1 MPTLVKQLPV
11 NPYVTGGAVGNSP
24 AFVGRDDVLGEVLHM
39 LPHDKNNAIV
49 LYGQRRIGKTSVLR
63 ELEARLPN
71 QGDYIPIYFNLE
83 NKGQQSLGQLLQE
96 LARTIRDIL
105 QKNGLHNDQAGL
117 ETSPENTFHQSWLP
131 QVLDQ
136 LPQNKSLVLLFD
148 EFDVLDAPDAKQAG
162 GAFFPYLRD
171 HLLPLN
177 PKRLNFVFVIGRKM
191 DDMTQIALSV
201 LRVTNAKRVSLLKR
215 EDTVKL
221 IRLSEAN
228 KTLEWTAEAIDKVW
242 QLTSGH
248 PYLTQVLCSQLWHKL
263 WDDMPAS
270 VPKVTGK
277 DIQGNIIDETIDASE
292 SALVWL
298 WDGLPPAERVVAS
311 ALAEAG
317 NRVIPEKQL
326 EDLLTQSGV
335 KLVIRELQTA
345 PGLLQDWDLIEGT
358 AKEGYR
364 FRVELLRR
372 WIAKYKRLSEVRKEL
387 DRLEP
392 VADGLYQAGL
402 GSYRAGNLEDAL
414 TYLRQADRLNPN
426 HLAANQLL
434 AEILLARNQP
444 NEAREILERLY
455 TYQPD
460 VTTRPRLIQALL
472 QSAQTSKEEN
482 EQIKFYE
489 RVLELDVN
497 HSEVNQRFTEIL
509 AKKSVDKTRE
519 VLELWY
525 GKNKHETAYSWLIK
539 ALLTQAQSTED
550 EDTKFEVY
558 ERLLEID
565 PKNSEAKQWL
575 GQQRGKQAEVEGN
588 LKVALSFY
596 RQVSP
601 DKAAEIEEK
610 IQNLENFL
618 DALVKDSK
626 EVIAT
631 IFIHSLKTD
640 QVLFHSQLDN
650 PDSVAKWSLGDL
662 KEISP
667 MLNEFGNKINR
678 GSLEYTVFQLT
689 DSFLGLYF
697 LTNFEVPIAVGFI
710 SAPDKGLGNIQLIET
725 RIGQIKT
732 KLSKILKGKNESV

>member
-1 MPTLVKQLPV
+1 
-11 NPYVTGGAVGNSP
+11 
-24 AFVGRDDVLGEVLHM
+24 M

-96 LARTIRDIL
+96 LARTIRDVL
-105 QKNGLHNDQAGL
+105 QKNGLNNDQSGL

-136 LPQNKSLVLLFD
+136 LLPPNKSLVLLFD
-148 EFDVLDAPDAKQAG
+148 EFDVLDAPDARQAG
-162 GAFFPYLRD
+162 AAFFPYLRD

-201 LRVTNAKRVSLLKR
+201 LKVTNAKRVSLLNR
-215 EDTVKL
+215 DDTLKL
-221 IRLSEAN
+221 ICLSDSKNN
-228 KTLEWTAEAIDKVW
+228 KTLKWTKEAIDKVW
-242 QLTSGH
+242 ELTSGH

-263 WDDMPAS
+263 WDNAPTS

-277 DIQGNIIDETIDASE
+277 DIQGNIIEEAIEASE
-292 SALVWL
+292 SALGWL
-298 WDGLPPAERVVAS
+298 WKGLPPAEQVVAS

-317 NRVIPEKQL
+317 NRVITEKQL

-335 KLVIRELQTA
+335 KVVIRELQTA
-345 PGLLQDWDLIEGT
+345 PGLLKDWDLIEGT

-372 WIAKYKRLSEVRKEL
+372 WIAKYKPLSEVRKEL

-392 VADGLYQAGL
+392 VADNLYKVALGFYQA
-402 GSYRAGNLEDAL
+402 RNLEDAL

-434 AEILLARNQP
+434 AEILLAQNQP

-460 VTTRPRLIQALL
+460 STTRNRLIQALL
-472 QSAQTSKEEN
+472 ELAKANNGEDEPV
-482 EQIKFYE
+482 KFYE
-489 RVLELDVN
+489 RVLELDIN
-497 HSEVNQRFTEIL
+497 HQVAHQRFTEMLTTQSIEE
-509 AKKSVDKTRE
+509 TRNL
-519 VLELWY
+519 LELWY
-525 GKNKHETAYSWLIK
+525 NKGKHEAARSWLIK
-539 ALLTQAQSTED
+539 ALLKQAQGNGD
-550 EDTKFEVY
+550 EDKKSEIY

-565 PKNSEAKQWL
+565 PENIMAKQWL
-575 GQQRGKQAEVEGN
+575 GQQQGKQAEAEGN
-588 LKVALSFY
+588 LKAALNAY
-596 RQVSP
+596 RLANLEN
-601 DKAAEIEEK
+601 KAIEVEKK
-610 IQNLENFL
+610 IQDLENFL
-618 DALVKDSK
+618 NTLVKNSE

-631 IFIHSLKTD
+631 IFIYGLKSN
-640 QVLFHSQLDN
+640 QVLFHSQLDS
-650 PDSVAKWSLGDL
+650 PESVAKWSLGEL
-662 KEISP
+662 KEIP
-667 MLNEFGNKINR
+667 LVLNKFGQEINR
-678 GSLEYTVFQLT
+678 GGLKHVIFQLT
-689 DSFLGLYF
+689 DNILSIYF
-697 LTNFEVPIAVGFI
+697 LDDFEVLIAVGFMSI
-710 SAPDKGLGNIQLIET
+710 PGQGLGNFGPATERHINEIKEKL
-725 RIGQIKT
+725 RQIFKE
-732 KLSKILKGKNESV
+732 KNDSV